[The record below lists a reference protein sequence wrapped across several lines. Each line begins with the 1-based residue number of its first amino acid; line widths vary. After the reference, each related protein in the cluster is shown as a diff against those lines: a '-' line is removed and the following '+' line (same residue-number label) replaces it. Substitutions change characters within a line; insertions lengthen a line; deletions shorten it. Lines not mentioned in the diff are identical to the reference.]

1 MLLIHVDMN
10 RKYAYIDGILLYIVR
25 KKKNFKMPLEE
36 VSHYHL
42 CSQSTRYRP
51 CPHLV

>member
-1 MLLIHVDMN
+1 MN
-10 RKYAYIDGILLYIVR
+10 RKYAYVEGTLLYIVQ

-42 CSQSTRYRP
+42 YSQLTRYRP